1 MSSKHRERF
10 AIKGLLQAIM
20 DEAIVFYIQDKDPRT
35 LDAAC
40 TLYERYEALAGSDKR
55 TVASRS
61 LRPVYSAIEITPY
74 AEELRSV
81 QEGMDRLRGETRD
94 QIRTL
99 SDTIGRWNAT
109 MKTASAFQ
117 TNSNEPPVVLSA
129 PCANAEVPKK
139 PCPHCH
145 NIGHW
150 KRDCP
155 QLKNGGTRNN
165 NGGSQSQCFECKG
178 YGHRW
183 RNCSQLSGNGR

>member
-74 AEELRSV
+74 VEELRSV
-81 QEGMDRLRGETRD
+81 QEGMD
-94 QIRTL
+94 
-99 SDTIGRWNAT
+99 IGFEARREI
-109 MKTASAFQ
+109 KSAHYQ
-117 TNSNEPPVVLSA
+117 TPSEDGMRP
-129 PCANAEVPKK
+129 
-139 PCPHCH
+139 
-145 NIGHW
+145 
-150 KRDCP
+150 
-155 QLKNGGTRNN
+155 
-165 NGGSQSQCFECKG
+165 
-178 YGHRW
+178 
-183 RNCSQLSGNGR
+183 